1 MQEHFE
7 EHQNQIN
14 PTNSHWCSLGHQ
26 VRFTVHK
33 THSGMK
39 CLPLEN
45 WTEFICLWN
54 KDYSSSIFAIQK
66 QTHICLYKRKI
77 CKKYRIVSTLTGI
90 HVKIGIKATSKLKKK
105 NKQYILFLCS
115 LKCLQL
121 CFVQRVLKSRQTS
134 WGNINTCYHVS
145 DFCRS
150 TMMEEVPFL
159 LPGVCRTNG
168 KVVLH

>member
-105 NKQYILFLCS
+105 KQTVYFIFMFFKMSATVFYSKSTKVTSDILRQHKYLLSCVWFL
-115 LKCLQL
+115 
-121 CFVQRVLKSRQTS
+121 
-134 WGNINTCYHVS
+134 
-145 DFCRS
+145 
-150 TMMEEVPFL
+150 
-159 LPGVCRTNG
+159 
-168 KVVLH
+168 